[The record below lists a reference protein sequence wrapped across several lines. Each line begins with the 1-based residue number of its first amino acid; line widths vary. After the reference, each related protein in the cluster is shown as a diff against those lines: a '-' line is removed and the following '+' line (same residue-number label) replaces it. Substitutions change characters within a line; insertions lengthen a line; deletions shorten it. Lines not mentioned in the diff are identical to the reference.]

1 MKAFVKRLNTP
12 SAQKKVMEWG
22 KLITVTGSA
31 QLLIQGIGLLS
42 GILIIRL
49 LSPQEY
55 ALYTLANTMLGT
67 MVVLA
72 DGGISTG
79 VMSEGG
85 RVWTDKEKLGAI
97 VGTALELRKKFAIGS
112 LLIALPV
119 LFYLLQHHGSNWML
133 STLII
138 LALIPAF
145 FTSLSNSLLEILPK
159 LTQNIIPL
167 QRIQV
172 GANVARLVLACLTLI
187 IFPWA
192 FVAIL
197 AAGLPQLW
205 ASKQLIK
212 ISGNYATIS
221 AHPDIAV
228 RKKILAI
235 ARRTLP
241 SAIYYCFLGQITVWL
256 ISVFGT
262 TSSIANVGALGRI
275 AMFLTI
281 FTVLFNTLVVPRFAR
296 LPGNKSL
303 LLNRFL
309 QIQVSLLFFSAFA
322 ITMVYLFSSQALWI
336 LGPNYSNLNTELLL
350 CIVGGCLGLISS
362 SSFSLSTSRGWVI
375 NPAYSIPASIIS
387 IVIGVILIDVSSL
400 KGIFLFNIF
409 ISLIHVLIFVIYGLI
424 KIRNSNYEIP
434 PEKDFNKFQDL

>member
-12 SAQKKVMEWG
+12 SAQKKVIEWG

-31 QLLIQGIGLLS
+31 QLLIQGIGLVS

-49 LSPQEY
+49 LSTQEY

-72 DGGISTG
+72 DGGVSTG
-79 VMSEGG
+79 IMSEGG
-85 RVWTDKEKLGAI
+85 KVWTDKKKLGVI
-97 VGTALELRKKFAIGS
+97 IGTGLDLRKKLAIGS
-112 LLIALPV
+112 LVIALPV
-119 LFYLLQHHGSNWML
+119 LFYLLQHHGSSWTL

-145 FTSLSNSLLEILPK
+145 FISLSNSLLEILPK

-167 QRIQV
+167 QKIQV
-172 GANVARLVLACLTLI
+172 ETNVARFVLVCLTLI

-197 AAGLPQLW
+197 AAGLSQLW
-205 ASKQLIK
+205 AGKQLVK
-212 ISGNYATIS
+212 LSGKYATINT
-221 AHPDIAV
+221 HPDISV

-275 AMFLTI
+275 AVVLTI
-281 FTVLFNTLVVPRFAR
+281 FTMLCNTLVVPRFAR
-296 LPGNKSL
+296 LADNKSL
-303 LLNRFL
+303 LLQRFL
-309 QIQVSLLFFSAFA
+309 QIQGSLLFLSAFTIA
-322 ITMVYLFSSQALWI
+322 MSYLFSAQALWV
-336 LGPNYSNLNTELLL
+336 LGPNYSNLNTELVLS
-350 CIVGGCLGLISS
+350 IVGACLGLISGV
-362 SSFSLSTSRGWVI
+362 SFSLSTSRGWVI
-375 NPAYSIPASIIS
+375 NPAFSIPASVIS
-387 IVIGVILIDVSSL
+387 IIAGIVLIDVSSL
-400 KGIFLFNIF
+400 KGILIFNIF
-409 ISLIHVLIFVIYGLI
+409 ISLIHALIFVIYGLI
-424 KIRNSNYEIP
+424 KIRNSKYESL
-434 PEKDFNKFQDL
+434 PE